1 MYRSARTLMVVFAV
15 ILTAQGAYALTE
27 AERTRAIQETER
39 GLRSVEPDARKSV
52 VEPAGPRDVTGLE
65 WLQMSIGER
74 MDQLVMSLYV
84 LEKYGY
90 TVTKSPNDYYNA
102 LEGKLKLDPALY
114 SRKLTNILAAI
125 VGAEGD

>member
-1 MYRSARTLMVVFAV
+1 MIRILCVFMLVLSILVTEAR
-15 ILTAQGAYALTE
+15 ALTE
-27 AERTRAIQETER
+27 SERARAIQETER
-39 GLRSVEPDARKSV
+39 GLRSVETEADRSRVKS
-52 VEPAGPRDVTGLE
+52 EGHRDVTGLE

-74 MDQLVMSLYV
+74 MDQVVMSLYV

-90 TVTKSPNDYYNA
+90 TITKSPNDYYNA

-125 VGAEGD
+125 VGAERE